1 MLSIIVLLHNLYN
14 ITTTK
19 LLSKA
24 LQRKHEGL
32 ERELAALDDRI
43 HQMDQQAANLS
54 EQHPEQKNKITSKQT
69 EINQA
74 WNDVV
79 EKSKLRKRTLSDSL
93 DLYRFLAN
101 YDVIKRWITS
111 LQQQLD
117 SIDITKDISST
128 EALLHRHQVSFIF
141 IFFQL
146 FIIVKLAV

>member
-146 FIIVKLAV
+146 FIVVKLAV

>member
-128 EALLHRHQVSFIF
+128 EALLHRHQVSFVF
-141 IFFQL
+141 VFFS
-146 FIIVKLAV
+146 IICSS

>member
-1 MLSIIVLLHNLYN
+1 MKIKNSIKFLLHSLYN
-14 ITTTK
+14 IITTK
-19 LLSKA
+19 LPSKA

-117 SIDITKDISST
+117 SIDITNDITST
-128 EALLHRHQVSFIF
+128 EALLHRHQVSFV
-141 IFFQL
+141 
-146 FIIVKLAV
+146 FIISIIYSI